1 MYTTRWQRCT
11 PFGYGLCVQ
20 SCSRHFIS
28 DTTQM
33 HLHIIAYALREYRV
47 FRPSPEFWRQ
57 AWTRQFARWNSRV
70 NAFIRLKFHFRSE
83 HKAFCR
89 CSPIDRQTSNDQ
101 KTSERRTSEYSADKI
116 LSTSRNTV
124 YARAAWFY
132 G

>member
-1 MYTTRWQRCT
+1 MYTTRWQRRT

-47 FRPSPEFWRQ
+47 FRPSPEFWRR
-57 AWTRQFARWNSRV
+57 AGGHAGLSVETAVLTRLYDYN
-70 NAFIRLKFHFRSE
+70 FISDRSIRRS
-83 HKAFCR
+83 AGV
-89 CSPIDRQTSNDQ
+89 RQSIG
-101 KTSERRTSEYSADKI
+101 KRRTIERPSEYRAGII

-124 YARAAWFY
+124 YARAACFY